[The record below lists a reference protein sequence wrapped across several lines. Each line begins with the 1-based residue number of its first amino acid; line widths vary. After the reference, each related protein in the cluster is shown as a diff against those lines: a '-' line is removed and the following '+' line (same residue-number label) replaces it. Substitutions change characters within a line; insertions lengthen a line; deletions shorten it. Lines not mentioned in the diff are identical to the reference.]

1 MLSCAQATIER
12 DTTMKHSSS
21 KDATQTA
28 AEAFASA
35 VQIEGENGR
44 LYRKVRELAGKK
56 CKELSWETRADIY
69 ARLRSGGFIC
79 QSPEDVYVYIERV
92 ADKHRDKFKAVYD
105 RLITAEYIGIT
116 RRVDLVVW
124 GCGCGLDIAALCDA
138 LRSDTNAGRWLEIRS
153 VLLLDISETALTFAK
168 ALTRKLLPVTRVR
181 SIHFDITRLDEDECK
196 KRLSCEM
203 RKDRFRATPR
213 VHLFSN
219 ILDLLKPKEVRHFGN
234 TLTDLMVGWNSA
246 AIRETV
252 VAYSPTYKKYNST
265 SEDKMSAF
273 REGLSQGKVEVASFG
288 DNLTI
293 DRAACALFHVYT
305 NRKRYDLWHNKLNK
319 DTEGHSLGVDLLRIA
334 DHRPDLRWE
343 KLWDALCDAHCGRNA
358 EGKLRP
364 LSSRYCAARLDGR
377 VLCLIPKLGVLQRK
391 LVLALLPPIPNSSR
405 VTKDDK
411 EEKETLYATRKRL
424 AQRLAQNEDS
434 KTDYYFHL
442 EIVRDTE
449 NPYTLET
456 VANPGS
462 GHGNIDFMKAFLL
475 QWNSSMAQ
483 EGTPTSQQQKLIDD
497 RHQLRKVRGG
507 PGTGKTYALIWHIV
521 RLYLRTQ
528 QPILV
533 VIKTHSLLGVLEQK
547 FMATLEK
554 ISTPEVIAK
563 AREGDVR
570 FRTLESLVSQDKD
583 TGKYEAYREA
593 IGANAAIMV
602 DELQVLDPEAV
613 KLLYNTSGE
622 MAPSRQ
628 FYLFCDEEQ
637 TLHNRENVLELAS
650 EESNCAG
657 TFRVVRAPDK
667 GFGRFITLKEN
678 QRAVSQE
685 LAKKLSQI
693 QYALLS
699 DKYDMNALQMMPTQS
714 IEPEYLLEEL
724 TPIRFIESS
733 PLQEPLPLSSN
744 IKEQFEKIPYPAS
757 NKDASY
763 LEVPGV
769 TDCHRIGVERATEV
783 AKVLAPII
791 QTAYGNLNSER
802 DELLIVCSSMTM
814 AQYLPDE
821 LEKEPSLH
829 KWKGRFSRTHRWNE
843 EFGKL
848 RWAQKQKSRQQ
859 FRKGPG
865 HLYITTV
872 DCAMGHTF
880 PHVIFLFTRNANEED
895 FDRELFLTGI
905 SRASQSVCVV
915 DASQGH
921 QVAAF
926 LRKQGVQE
934 LRIAP

>member
-1 MLSCAQATIER
+1 
-12 DTTMKHSSS
+12 MKHSSS

-105 RLITAEYIGIT
+105 RLIEAEYIGIT

-181 SIHFDITRLDEDECK
+181 SMVCDITQLDEDEHK
-196 KRLSCEM
+196 DRLSCET
-203 RKDRFRATPR
+203 RKDRFHATPR

-219 ILDLLKPKEVRHFGN
+219 ILDLLKPEEVRHFGN
-234 TLTDLMVGWNSA
+234 TLKDLMRNGGS

-273 REGLSQGKVEVASFG
+273 REGLSQGKVEAASFG

-305 NRKRYDLWHNKLNK
+305 DRRGYDLWHNKLNK

-334 DHRPDLRWE
+334 DHRPDLRWHE
-343 KLWDALCDAHCGRNA
+343 LWDALRCALDRNA

-377 VLCLIPKLGVLQRK
+377 VLCLIPKMGVSRRK
-391 LVLALLPPIPNSSR
+391 LVLALLPPTLNSSR
-405 VTKDDK
+405 VTTDDK
-411 EEKETLYATRKRL
+411 DEKKTLFATRERL
-424 AQRLAQNEDS
+424 AQRLTQNEDS
-434 KTDYYFHL
+434 KTDYLFLL
-442 EIVRDTE
+442 EIVRDKK
-449 NPYTLET
+449 NSYTLDT
-456 VANPGS
+456 VADSGS
-462 GHGNIDFMKAFLL
+462 GHGNIDFMKAFRL
-475 QWNSSMAQ
+475 QWNNSMAQ
-483 EGTPTSQQQKLIDD
+483 EGTPTPQQKKLIDD

-554 ISTPEVIAK
+554 ISTPEVVAK

-602 DELQVLDPEAV
+602 DELQALDPEAV

-657 TFRVVRAPDK
+657 TFWVVRAPDK

-678 QRAVSQE
+678 QRAVSPE

-693 QYALLS
+693 QYALFS

-724 TPIRFIESS
+724 TPIRFIETS

-744 IKEQFEKIPYPAS
+744 IKEQFEKIPAS
-757 NKDASY
+757 NNEASY
-763 LEVPGV
+763 LKVPGV

-791 QTAYGNLNSER
+791 QTAYGNLNSEQ
-802 DELLIVCSSMTM
+802 DEILIVCSSMTM

-843 EFGKL
+843 EFGKI

-872 DCAMGHTF
+872 NCAMGATF

-895 FDRELFLTGI
+895 FDRELFFTGI

-915 DASQGH
+915 DASRGH
-921 QVAAF
+921 QMAAF